1 MTLEGQDL
9 VMTGRLRCRIC
20 GTRVEATPDGMC
32 AFCKGMA
39 RCRDLL
45 ALAEY
50 AEMCEFHE
58 AASRGELNTDYRN
71 AWVRRAAECE
81 RRSLILP
88 LRAAVAEQDK
98 EG

>member
-1 MTLEGQDL
+1 M

-32 AFCKGMA
+32 AFCKGMV
-39 RCRDLL
+39 RCKDLL

-50 AEMCEFHE
+50 AQACDLHE
-58 AASRGELNTDYRN
+58 AASRGERNTDYRN
-71 AWVRRAAECE
+71 TWVRRAEDC
-81 RRSLILP
+81 RMRSLVLP
-88 LRAAVAEQDK
+88 LRAATAEQDK